1 MSSKLAAVHDVDIT
15 DEQVVVEYGESY
27 WKSIWKRILKNK
39 MAIVGMAIIALIIIA
54 AVFAPFIAPHD
65 PIKQNILQRYKTP
78 SAKYLLGTDEL
89 GRDILSRLIYG
100 ARYSLLIG
108 VITISLALV
117 FGVTLGVIAGYFGGL
132 ADLLIMRAIDILLA
146 FPYILLAI
154 VIVAI
159 LGPNLQNAMIA
170 ISIVNIPQ
178 FARIIR
184 SSVLSIKESEY
195 VQAAKA
201 LGATEFRII
210 MRHLLPN
217 SMGPLIVQS
226 TLSIA
231 SAILSA
237 AGLSFLGLGA
247 QPPTPEWG
255 AMLSDARSALQL
267 APWVVT
273 FPGLAIML
281 NVLGFNLLGDGLRD
295 ALDPKL
301 KN

>member
-1 MSSKLAAVHDVDIT
+1 MSRLTSEEIK
-15 DEQVVVEYGESY
+15 QESF
-27 WKSIWKRILKNK
+27 WASVGKRLLQNK
-39 MAIVGMAIIALIIIA
+39 MAVIGMTVLGIIIFA
-54 AVFAPFIAPHD
+54 AIFAPYIAPHD
-65 PIKQNILQRYKTP
+65 PIKQNILARYKAP
-78 SAKYLLGTDEL
+78 SSKYLLGTDEL
-89 GRDILSRLIYG
+89 GRDILSRIIYG

-108 VITISLALV
+108 VISISIALLLGI
-117 FGVTLGVIAGYFGGL
+117 FLGVVAGYFGGRI
-132 ADLLIMRAIDILLA
+132 DLLLMRLIDILLA

-154 VIVAI
+154 AIVAI
-159 LGPNLQNAMIA
+159 LGPDLQNAMLA
-170 ISIVNIPQ
+170 ISIVNVPR

-184 SSVLSIKESEY
+184 SSVLTIKENEFI
-195 VQAAKA
+195 QAAKA
-201 LGATEFRII
+201 LGASDLRII
-210 MRHLLPN
+210 VRHLLPN
-217 SMGPLIVQS
+217 CLGPLIVQS
-226 TLSIA
+226 TLSMA

-255 AMLSDARSALQL
+255 AMLSDARSALQI

-301 KN
+301 KL

>member
-1 MSSKLAAVHDVDIT
+1 MAKKKDKVSDNLWKNAWKRLLKNRAAV
-15 DEQVVVEYGESY
+15 
-27 WKSIWKRILKNK
+27 L
-39 MAIVGMAIIALIIIA
+39 GMVIIALIVFSAI
-54 AVFAPFIAPHD
+54 FAPYIAPYD
-65 PIKQNILQRYKTP
+65 PIKQNILARYKPP
-78 SAKYLLGTDEL
+78 SAKHLLGTDEL
-89 GRDILSRLIYG
+89 GRDILSRIIYG

-108 VITISLALV
+108 IISISLALI
-117 FGVTLGVIAGYFGGL
+117 FGIILGVLAGYYGGL
-132 ADLLIMRAIDILLA
+132 VDLLIMRVVDIMLA

-154 VIVAI
+154 AIVAI
-159 LGPNLQNAMIA
+159 LGPELRNAMIA
-170 ISIVNIPQ
+170 ISIVNIPK

-201 LGATEFRII
+201 LGASDLRII
-210 MRHLLPN
+210 IKYLLPN
-217 SMGPLIVQS
+217 SMAPLIVQS

-273 FPGLAIML
+273 FPGIAIML

>member
-1 MSSKLAAVHDVDIT
+1 MSRLTSEEIK
-15 DEQVVVEYGESY
+15 QESF
-27 WKSIWKRILKNK
+27 WASVGKRLLQNK
-39 MAIVGMAIIALIIIA
+39 MAVIGMTILGIIIFA
-54 AVFAPFIAPHD
+54 AIFAPYIAPHD
-65 PIKQNILQRYKTP
+65 PIKQNILARYKAP
-78 SAKYLLGTDEL
+78 SSRYLLGTDEL
-89 GRDILSRLIYG
+89 GRDILSRIIYG

-108 VITISLALV
+108 VISISIALLLGI
-117 FGVTLGVIAGYFGGL
+117 FLGVVAGYFGGRI
-132 ADLLIMRAIDILLA
+132 DLLLMRLVDILLA

-154 VIVAI
+154 AIVAI
-159 LGPNLQNAMIA
+159 LGPDLQNAMLA
-170 ISIVNIPQ
+170 ISIVNVPR

-184 SSVLSIKESEY
+184 SSVLTIKENEFI
-195 VQAAKA
+195 QAAKA
-201 LGATEFRII
+201 LGASDLRII
-210 MRHLLPN
+210 VRHLLPN
-217 SMGPLIVQS
+217 CLGPLIVQS
-226 TLSIA
+226 TLSMA

-255 AMLSDARSALQL
+255 AMLSDARSALQI

-301 KN
+301 KL

>member
-1 MSSKLAAVHDVDIT
+1 MVKKKDKVSDNLWKNAWKRLLKNRAAV
-15 DEQVVVEYGESY
+15 
-27 WKSIWKRILKNK
+27 L
-39 MAIVGMAIIALIIIA
+39 GMVIIALIVFSAI
-54 AVFAPFIAPHD
+54 FAPYIAPYD
-65 PIKQNILQRYKTP
+65 PIKQNILARYKPP
-78 SAKYLLGTDEL
+78 SAKHLLGTDEL
-89 GRDILSRLIYG
+89 GRDILSRIIYG

-108 VITISLALV
+108 IISISLALI
-117 FGVTLGVIAGYFGGL
+117 FGIILGVLAGYYGGL
-132 ADLLIMRAIDILLA
+132 VDLLIMRVVDIMLA

-154 VIVAI
+154 AIVAI
-159 LGPNLQNAMIA
+159 LGPELRNAMIA
-170 ISIVNIPQ
+170 ISIVNIPR
-178 FARIIR
+178 FARLIR

-201 LGATEFRII
+201 LGASDLRII
-210 MRHLLPN
+210 IKYLLPN
-217 SMGPLIVQS
+217 SMAPLIVQS

-273 FPGLAIML
+273 FPGIAIML

>member
-1 MSSKLAAVHDVDIT
+1 MSSNVAVIQESDLN
-15 DEQVVVEYGESY
+15 EEKVVYGESF
-27 WKSIWKRILKNK
+27 WKMVWKRILKNK
-39 MAIVGMAIIALIIIA
+39 MAVLGMIIIA
-54 AVFAPFIAPHD
+54 IIILSAILAPVISPYD
-65 PIKQNILQRYKTP
+65 PIKQNILARYKAP

-89 GRDILSRLIYG
+89 GRDILSRIIYG

-117 FGVTLGVIAGYFGGL
+117 FGVFLGVVAGYFGGL
-132 ADLLIMRAIDILLA
+132 ADLLIMRVMDIMLA

-159 LGPNLQNAMIA
+159 LGPDLQNAMIA
-170 ISIVNIPQ
+170 ISIVNIPM

-195 VQAAKA
+195 VQSARA
-201 LGATEFRII
+201 LGATDFWII
-210 MRHLLPN
+210 MKHLLPN
-217 SMGPLIVQS
+217 CMAPLIVQS

>member
-1 MSSKLAAVHDVDIT
+1 MSRLTSEEIK
-15 DEQVVVEYGESY
+15 QESF
-27 WKSIWKRILKNK
+27 WASVGKRLLQNK
-39 MAIVGMAIIALIIIA
+39 MAVIGMTVLGIIIFA
-54 AVFAPFIAPHD
+54 AIFAPYIAPHD
-65 PIKQNILQRYKTP
+65 PIKQNILARYKAP
-78 SAKYLLGTDEL
+78 SSKYLLGTDEL
-89 GRDILSRLIYG
+89 GRDILSRIIYG

-108 VITISLALV
+108 VISISIALLLGI
-117 FGVTLGVIAGYFGGL
+117 FLGVVAGYFGGRV
-132 ADLLIMRAIDILLA
+132 DLLLMRLIDILLA

-154 VIVAI
+154 AIVAI
-159 LGPNLQNAMIA
+159 LGPDLQNAMLA
-170 ISIVNIPQ
+170 ISIVNVPR

-184 SSVLSIKESEY
+184 SSVLTIKENEFI
-195 VQAAKA
+195 QAAKA
-201 LGATEFRII
+201 LGASDLRII
-210 MRHLLPN
+210 VRHLLPN
-217 SMGPLIVQS
+217 CLGPLIVQS
-226 TLSIA
+226 TLSMA

-255 AMLSDARSALQL
+255 AMLSDARSALQI

-301 KN
+301 KL

>member
-1 MSSKLAAVHDVDIT
+1 MSRLTSEEIK
-15 DEQVVVEYGESY
+15 QESF
-27 WKSIWKRILKNK
+27 WASVGKRLLQNK
-39 MAIVGMAIIALIIIA
+39 MAVIGMTILGIIIFA
-54 AVFAPFIAPHD
+54 AIFAPYIAPHD
-65 PIKQNILQRYKTP
+65 PIKQNILARYKAP
-78 SAKYLLGTDEL
+78 SSKYLLGTDEL
-89 GRDILSRLIYG
+89 GRDILSRIIYG

-108 VITISLALV
+108 VISISIALLLGI
-117 FGVTLGVIAGYFGGL
+117 FLGVVAGYFGGRV
-132 ADLLIMRAIDILLA
+132 DLLLMRLIDILLA

-154 VIVAI
+154 AIVAI
-159 LGPNLQNAMIA
+159 LGPDLQNAMLA
-170 ISIVNIPQ
+170 ISIVNVPR

-184 SSVLSIKESEY
+184 SSVLTIKENEFI
-195 VQAAKA
+195 QAAKA
-201 LGATEFRII
+201 LGASDLRII
-210 MRHLLPN
+210 VRHLLPN
-217 SMGPLIVQS
+217 CLGPLIVQS
-226 TLSIA
+226 TLSMA

-255 AMLSDARSALQL
+255 AMLSDARSALQI

-301 KN
+301 KL

>member
-1 MSSKLAAVHDVDIT
+1 MSVIRENLYPFSTKAEKVRGKDSFWGNVFLRLIKNRMAVAGLV
-15 DEQVVVEYGESY
+15 
-27 WKSIWKRILKNK
+27 
-39 MAIVGMAIIALIIIA
+39 IIAVIIISA
-54 AVFAPFIAPHD
+54 IFAPLLAPHD
-65 PIKQNILQRYKTP
+65 PIKQNILARYKAP
-78 SAKYLLGTDEL
+78 SAKYILGTDEL
-89 GRDILSRLIYG
+89 GRDILSRIIFG

-108 VITISLALV
+108 VITISLSL
-117 FGVTLGVIAGYFGGL
+117 FLGVILGVVAGYFGGII
-132 ADLLIMRAIDILLA
+132 DLLLMRLIDIMLA

-154 VIVAI
+154 SIVAI
-159 LGPNLQNAMIA
+159 LGPALSNAMIA
-170 ISIVNIPQ
+170 ISIVNIPT
-178 FARIIR
+178 FARIVR

-201 LGATEFRII
+201 LGASDLRII
-210 MRHLLPN
+210 LKHLLPN
-217 SMGPLIVQS
+217 CMAPLIVQS
-226 TLSIA
+226 TLSMA

-255 AMLSDARSALQL
+255 AMLSDARSALQR

-273 FPGLAIML
+273 FPGIAIML